1 MSSKN
6 KSQTKIL
13 KKRGPDIDPCVTP
26 DATLYSL
33 NTEQRVDFNNLDLVD
48 QIALNKS

>member
-26 DATLYSL
+26 DSTLLYSL
-33 NTEQRVDFNNLDLVD
+33 NTEQRVDFNPLDSVD
-48 QIALNKS
+48 